1 MLLKDLL
8 LEFEF
13 NCQVRKLSPRTV
25 GNYKKQIQYL
35 LNFLEQEYSVTVL
48 EEVEPTMIKRF
59 LVTMTN
65 LGRKPSCLLYTSLQL
80 EAPPNTVLVH
90 LDL

>member
-1 MLLKDLL
+1 MLLSDLL

-13 NCQVRKLSPRTV
+13 NCQVRKLSPRTI

-48 EEVEPTMIKRF
+48 EEVELTMIKTLPCHYDQFRQEAQ
-59 LVTMTN
+59 LCK
-65 LGRKPSCLLYTSLQL
+65 RPSES
-80 EAPPNTVLVH
+80 V
-90 LDL
+90 